1 MWILQGRGFQAERMA
16 NSKFLW
22 PKQSE
27 WRDGVGDEVREGA
40 GAKSCSFLYA
50 KVSTL
55 AFSLTGCHW
64 RDMSRELTRSAL
76 GYNRITLADV
86 LGINF

>member
-1 MWILQGRGFQAERMA
+1 MA

-27 WRDGVGDEVREGA
+27 WRQGVGGEVREGA

-50 KVSTL
+50 KLSSS
-55 AFSLTGCHW
+55 AFSLTGCHS
-64 RDMSRELTRSAL
+64 RGLSRELIQSAL
-76 GYNRITLADV
+76 GYNRITLDDV